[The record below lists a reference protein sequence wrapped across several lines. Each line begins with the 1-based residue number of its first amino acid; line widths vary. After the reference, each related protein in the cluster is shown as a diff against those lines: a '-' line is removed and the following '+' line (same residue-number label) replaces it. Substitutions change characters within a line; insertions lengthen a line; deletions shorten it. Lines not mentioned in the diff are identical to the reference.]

1 MKKVVRIICLVALVS
16 TLPSGVRADDFKL
29 IPSLAVREEFN
40 DNIFGSYSDTLD
52 DFITT
57 LYAGL
62 VLIER
67 TERLDLKLSGEIA
80 PFFYAEYTD
89 LNDTDQNYWG
99 RIGYRISSELSVDA
113 KALYDVSNRPDRDI
127 ETTGLL
133 LSTERRKRQDYGLGL
148 NYTFTEI
155 TAMALSV
162 GYTRDKWDDVNLN
175 RQDLKDYR
183 AALNFT
189 HNLGRWWHSTIGRLN
204 MGLDRYEF
212 ETSDTYNAYAT
223 LGAQHWFS
231 ETINLLIDLGVRYT
245 DADYL
250 EPQLVFV
257 PPFSY
262 EVQAVETNNTSFG
275 GVGQAILEIQKELTR
290 GSVSIGHRI
299 EPASGRGRTVQR
311 THAILNLRRRLAV
324 RSAVALAT
332 GYYKNTAEGD
342 EFSFR
347 ETDEDTFFIR
357 PSIRWE
363 FFEKFTLD
371 AGYDFSYTDD
381 RVENNDRRRNLIY
394 LQVAYGLP
402 LFE

>member
-1 MKKVVRIICLVALVS
+1 M
-16 TLPSGVRADDFKL
+16 ADDFKL

-40 DNIFGSYSDTLD
+40 DNIFFSSGDTLD

-80 PFFYAEYTD
+80 PFFYAEYSD
-89 LNDTDQNYWG
+89 LNDIDQNYWG
-99 RIGYRISSELSVDA
+99 NIGYRISSALRVDA

-133 LSTERRKRQDYGLGL
+133 LSTDRRKRQEYGLGL
-148 NYTFTEI
+148 DYTFTEI
-155 TAMALSV
+155 TAMAFSV
-162 GYTRDKWDDVNLN
+162 GYLQDKWDDENLN
-175 RQDLKDYR
+175 RQNLKDYR
-183 AALNFT
+183 TALNFT
-189 HNLGRWWHSTIGRLN
+189 HNLSEWWDSTIGRLN

-250 EPQLVFV
+250 SPQPVFV
-257 PPFSY
+257 PPFFY
-262 EVQAVETNNTSFG
+262 EVRIVEVNNTSFG
-275 GVGQAILEIQKELTR
+275 GVGEAILEIQKELTR
-290 GSVSIGHRI
+290 FSMSIGHRI
-299 EPASGRGRTVQR
+299 VPASGRGGTVQR
-311 THAILNLRRRLAV
+311 TRAVLNLRRRLAEQ
-324 RSAVALAT
+324 SAVVLAT

-347 ETDEDTFFIR
+347 ETDQDTFFIR

-363 FFEKFTLD
+363 FFEKFTLE
-371 AGYDFSYTDD
+371 AGYDFTYTDD
-381 RVENNDRRRNLIY
+381 RVENNDRRRNLVY